1 MNPIDSAYDAM
12 RGMERAVAGLM
23 AIAYTRL
30 GQDEH
35 GEAIRV
41 IDETIEQIGN
51 NPAFNSLVEIL
62 ARVSEQIEDGQVS
75 ESREALRDLIFKM
88 GDKFLQD
95 IIVRQGM
102 A

>member
-95 IIVRQGM
+95 IIVRQEM

>member
-1 MNPIDSAYDAM
+1 MNPVDNAYDAM

-30 GQDEH
+30 GQDEQ

-41 IDETIEQIGN
+41 IDETIEQIGD
-51 NPAFNSLVEIL
+51 NPAFNALVEIL
-62 ARVSEQIEDGQVS
+62 AGVSEKIEDGQAL
-75 ESREALRDLIFKM
+75 EAREILRGLIFKM
-88 GDKFLQD
+88 GDKSLQE
-95 IIVRQGM
+95 IIIRQEM

>member
-23 AIAYTRL
+23 AIAFTRL

-62 ARVSEQIEDGQVS
+62 ARVSERIEDGQVS
-75 ESREALRDLIFKM
+75 ESREILRDLIFKM

-95 IIVRQGM
+95 VIVRQEI

>member
-23 AIAYTRL
+23 AIAFTRL

-75 ESREALRDLIFKM
+75 ESREILRDLIFKM

-95 IIVRQGM
+95 VIVRQEM

>member
-12 RGMERAVAGLM
+12 RGMVRAVAGLM
-23 AIAYTRL
+23 AIAFTRL

-75 ESREALRDLIFKM
+75 ESREILRDLIFKM

-95 IIVRQGM
+95 VIVRQEM

>member
-1 MNPIDSAYDAM
+1 
-12 RGMERAVAGLM
+12 M
-23 AIAYTRL
+23 AIAFTRL

-41 IDETIEQIGN
+41 FDETIEQIGN

-62 ARVSEQIEDGQVS
+62 ARVSERIEDGQVS
-75 ESREALRDLIFKM
+75 ESREILRDLIFKM

-95 IIVRQGM
+95 VIVRQEM

>member
-23 AIAYTRL
+23 AIAFTRL

-62 ARVSEQIEDGQVS
+62 TRISERIEDGQAS
-75 ESREALRDLIFKM
+75 ESREILRDLITKM
-88 GDKFLQD
+88 GDEFHQE
-95 IIVRQGM
+95 IIARQEM

>member
-23 AIAYTRL
+23 AIAFTRL

-51 NPAFNSLVEIL
+51 NPAINSLVEIL

-75 ESREALRDLIFKM
+75 ESREILRDLIFKM

-95 IIVRQGM
+95 VIVRQEM

>member
-1 MNPIDSAYDAM
+1 MNPVENAYDAM

-41 IDETIEQIGN
+41 IDETIEQIGD
-51 NPAFNSLVEIL
+51 NPAFNALVEAL
-62 ARVSEQIEDGQVS
+62 AGISEKIEDGQAP
-75 ESREALRDLIFKM
+75 EARGILRGLIFKL
-88 GDKFLQD
+88 GDKFLQE
-95 IIVRQGM
+95 IIIRQEM

>member
-23 AIAYTRL
+23 AIAFTRL

-62 ARVSEQIEDGQVS
+62 ARVSERIEDGQVS
-75 ESREALRDLIFKM
+75 ESREILRDLITKM
-88 GDKFLQD
+88 GDEFHQE
-95 IIVRQGM
+95 IIARQEM

>member
-23 AIAYTRL
+23 AIAFTRL

-41 IDETIEQIGN
+41 IDETIEQIGD

-62 ARVSEQIEDGQVS
+62 ARVSERIEDGQVL
-75 ESREALRDLIFKM
+75 ESREILRDLIFKM

-95 IIVRQGM
+95 VIVRQEM

>member
-30 GQDEH
+30 GQDEY

-51 NPAFNSLVEIL
+51 NPAFNALVEIL
-62 ARVSEQIEDGQVS
+62 ARISERIEDGQVS
-75 ESREALRDLIFKM
+75 ESREILLDLIFKM

-95 IIVRQGM
+95 VIVRQEM

>member
-12 RGMERAVAGLM
+12 RGMERAVAGLL
-23 AIAYTRL
+23 AIAFTRL
-30 GQDEH
+30 GQDEQ

-51 NPAFNSLVEIL
+51 NPTFNSLVEIL
-62 ARVSEQIEDGQVS
+62 ARVSEQIEDDQVS

-95 IIVRQGM
+95 VIVRQEM

>member
-12 RGMERAVAGLM
+12 RGMERAVAGLL
-23 AIAYTRL
+23 AIAFTRL
-30 GQDEH
+30 GQDEQ

-95 IIVRQGM
+95 IIVRQEM

>member
-1 MNPIDSAYDAM
+1 MNPVDSAYDAM

-62 ARVSEQIEDGQVS
+62 ARVSERIEDGQVS

-95 IIVRQGM
+95 VIVRQEM
-102 A
+102 T